1 MRAINEIIA
10 ELQSHPDYMVSEIF
24 TWEGYLNWVNDD
36 YLDNGYTD
44 PIQKSELSKE
54 LIDEI
59 LSHIKSSIDY
69 VHSPYLLFSR
79 NEVTGAIETTF
90 E

>member
-10 ELQSHPDYMVSEIF
+10 ELQSHPDYMASEIF
-24 TWEGYLNWVNDD
+24 TWEGYLEMINDE
-36 YLDNGYTD
+36 YLEDENTTL
-44 PIQKSELSKE
+44 IQKSELSKE

-69 VHSPYLLFSR
+69 VHSPYLIFSR